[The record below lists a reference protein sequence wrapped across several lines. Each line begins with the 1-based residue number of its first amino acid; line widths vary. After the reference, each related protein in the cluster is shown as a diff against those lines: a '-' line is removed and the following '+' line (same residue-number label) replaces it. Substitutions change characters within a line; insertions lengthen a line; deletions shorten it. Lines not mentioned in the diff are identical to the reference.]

1 MTLRELL
8 EAHGLAGKPLLTFR
22 EVAHLL
28 GVGRPAVERLVRE
41 GRLGVVRVS
50 RHLYVPLS
58 ALERLLN
65 PVLDAGEVARVVLAL
80 LEKGGWAPRVR
91 VGEDGFFQAEARG
104 VAASGLTAEEAIW
117 ALARRL
123 ALGGRDVADDGNGN
137 GAEAGR

>member
-8 EAHGLAGKPLLTFR
+8 EAHGLTGKPLLTFR

-41 GRLGVVRVS
+41 GRLGAVRVS
-50 RHLYVPLS
+50 RHLYVPVS
-58 ALERLLN
+58 SLERLLN

-91 VGEDGFFQAEARG
+91 VGEDGFFQAEAKG
-104 VAASGLTAEEAIW
+104 MAASGLTAEEALW

-123 ALGGRDVADDGNGN
+123 ALGGGDADDGNGD
-137 GAEAGR
+137 GAAPRR